1 MKLLAFNELQKCADL
16 VVEHLLNS
24 EQPVRLND
32 TIDKVL
38 GQNFKNTFSTTQ
50 LVPVVEIKLFEQGKA
65 INIFGIITEVHDNN
79 EKEYKTK
86 KELEDFAYEMFEK
99 YGKFI
104 NDLHEACAYEKIDHT
119 KILHF
124 NYAASLY
131 YTKSVEHFK
140 QK

>member
-32 TIDKVL
+32 TINKVL
-38 GQNFKNTFSTTQ
+38 GQNFKKTFSTTQ

-65 INIFGIITEVHDNN
+65 LNIFGIITDAHYSND
-79 EKEYKTK
+79 KEYKTK
-86 KELEDFAYEMFEK
+86 KELEDFADVMFEK
-99 YGKFI
+99 YGKFV
-104 NDLHEACAYEKIDHT
+104 NDLYDACSYEKIEPH
-119 KILHF
+119 KILNF

-131 YTKSVEHFK
+131 YTKSLEHFR
-140 QK
+140 Q